1 MLLHQQEWNYSCGAA
16 SAFPAAELSRPEHGI
31 PFSSRL
37 AVQARRNTKTIVE
50 KNNDWLK
57 IDKFSARV
65 KHVGCAFFGRCAKS
79 KQECHSELVS
89 ESEERNSYE
98 IRDAELPQEECGTRK
113 TRKFSM
119 TCSLSLI
126 NLYHDA
132 SISNGTAVPP

>member
-65 KHVGCAFFGRCAKS
+65 KHVGCAFLVAVQKVSKSVIPNLFRNLKNAIHTKFEMLNSRKKNAGREK
-79 KQECHSELVS
+79 
-89 ESEERNSYE
+89 R
-98 IRDAELPQEECGTRK
+98 
-113 TRKFSM
+113 
-119 TCSLSLI
+119 
-126 NLYHDA
+126 A
-132 SISNGTAVPP
+132 SSA